1 MSEVRGVINWKSGGT
16 SQQLPVQ
23 CHWSLPYFSRLL
35 LLQIRTE
42 TEIRA
47 ETNLARFGLWS
58 DPTMTE
64 VTVPPP
70 IPPSTI
76 VNITVINSTADNTG
90 ELLNI
95 SSLIISVQ
103 WSPPDELNGNLSSYE
118 LWVGL
123 MELQPEEIV
132 PSSEITQFPPGVTE
146 GNVTVEFPR
155 PCGTELVVFLHV
167 S

>member
-1 MSEVRGVINWKSGGT
+1 MPY
-16 SQQLPVQ
+16 SQPFFFLP
-23 CHWSLPYFSRLL
+23 
-35 LLQIRTE
+35 LLQIR
-42 TEIRA
+42 A
-47 ETNLARFGLWS
+47 ETDEAGFGAWS
-58 DPTMTE
+58 DPKMTE

-70 IPPSTI
+70 IPPST
-76 VNITVINSTADNTG
+76 VGNITVTNSTADNTG
-90 ELLNI
+90 ELLNN
-95 SSLIISVQ
+95 SSVTISVQ

-146 GNVTVEFPR
+146 GNVTVELPR

-167 S
+167 G